1 MPVDTIQL
9 LHVLIAALL
18 GLPFAGFL
26 LLVLVSRRVSGT
38 LAILLTTTGLVLSIL
53 LALKLP
59 EQGVSIQADWATLS
73 GLAFPIRFGVDA
85 LAALMLVLV
94 HFVALLVQ
102 IYSIAYLHDEPK
114 LSRYFA
120 YLQLFIGAMLGIVL
134 AGNLLVM
141 YVFWELVGLASYLLI
156 GFYTER
162 PAASKAAQKA
172 FLMNRVG
179 DIGFLIGIFLT
190 YYYFDTLDFSV
201 LTAKSGT
208 IVIPTALGLCLFMG
222 CVGKSAQFPLL
233 TWLPDAMEGPTPVS
247 ALLHAA
253 TMVAAGIFLLARIHP
268 LLSPDALVVIALVGT
283 ITTVWGGYS
292 ALFQTDIKKV
302 LAFSTVSQ
310 LGLMVAAMGTGNV
323 PGAMF
328 HLLTHAFFK
337 AGLFLSVGAVIHAV
351 HTQDMRLMGG
361 LRRSL
366 PTTFLAYTVC
376 AAALVGLPLFSGF
389 LSKETI
395 LNGAFSWAGA
405 HDNLLAYLVPV
416 ALFLSSALTALYM
429 ARQWRLIFFGQ
440 YRNEVIPESQTHE
453 PNWFMR
459 GPVVLL
465 AILSVGFWFSINP
478 LSANGSWFF
487 RIFPTGEETTFWWM
501 APLSVSLVLVGGW
514 AGFRLRDP
522 RADSSIVQLSLQ
534 YGFLDFFYRHLVIK
548 PTLRLAAL
556 FNWTDHRLVDG
567 MVDGVGVS
575 IVVLGHITRVVDKLG
590 LDGLVNRIAWL
601 AGRLGRLTRSVQN
614 GRIQSYITAAVV
626 GLLVVLWWIL

>member
-1 MPVDTIQL
+1 MPVDTFQL
-9 LHVLIAALL
+9 LHLL
-18 GLPFAGFL
+18 TAFLVGLPFAGFL
-26 LLVLVSRRVSGT
+26 VLVLVSRRVAGT
-38 LAILLTTTGLVLSIL
+38 LAILLTTTGLILSVL
-53 LALKLP
+53 LAINLP
-59 EQGVSIQADWATLS
+59 NQALSIQADWATLS
-73 GLAFPIRFGVDA
+73 GLSFPISFNVDA
-85 LAALMLVLV
+85 LAALMLVVV

-102 IYSIAYLHDEPK
+102 IYSISYLHDEPK

-141 YVFWELVGLASYLLI
+141 YAFWELVGLASYLLI

-162 PAASKAAQKA
+162 PAASKAAKKA

-190 YYYFDTLDFSV
+190 YYYFDTLDLAL
-201 LTAKSGT
+201 LTANSSA
-208 IVIPTALGLCLFMG
+208 VVAPTALGLCLFMG

-268 LLSPDALVVIALVGT
+268 LLSPDALMVIALIGT
-283 ITTVWGGYS
+283 ITTIWGGYS

-323 PGAMF
+323 QGAMF
-328 HLLTHAFFK
+328 HLLTHACFK
-337 AGLFLSVGAVIHAV
+337 AGLFLSAGAVIHAV
-351 HTQDMRLMGG
+351 HTQDMRMMGG
-361 LRRSL
+361 LRRFL

-376 AAALVGLPLFSGF
+376 AAALVGLPFFSGF
-389 LSKETI
+389 LSKETM
-395 LNGAFSWAGA
+395 LNGAFSWAGEQETF
-405 HDNLLAYLVPV
+405 LAYLVPV
-416 ALFLSSALTALYM
+416 SLLLSSALTALYM
-429 ARQWRLIFFGQ
+429 VRQWRLIFFGQ
-440 YRNEVIPESQTHE
+440 YRNELIPVTQAHE
-453 PNWFMR
+453 PDWLMR

-478 LSANGSWFF
+478 LSAHESWFF
-487 RIFPTGEETTFWWM
+487 RIFPLAAETTFWWM
-501 APLSVSLVLVGGW
+501 APLSIFLVLVGGW
-514 AGFRLRDP
+514 LGFRMQDP
-522 RADSSIVQLSLQ
+522 RSDSSVVQLSLR
-534 YGFLDFFYRHLVIK
+534 YGFLDFFYQHLVIK
-548 PTLRLAAL
+548 PTLRLSAL
-556 FNWTDHRLVDG
+556 LNRTDHRVVDGLVDG
-567 MVDGVGVS
+567 FGVS
-575 IVVLGHITRVVDKLG
+575 VVVLAHITRVVDKLG
-590 LDGLVNRIAWL
+590 LDGLVNRIVWL
-601 AGRLGRLTRSVQN
+601 VGRLGSLTRSVQN